1 MSPLLAL
8 FSSVVVWFASGL
20 PLPAQQPPQ
29 PGTTKEDD
37 DVLKAGPKDPYT
49 GQDPAAMAAAGIVR
63 YGPFPWADFKT
74 TTDIDRV
81 LGEGR
86 VLWLETAHF
95 RIGCNLKTLP
105 MPQEQE
111 PRKVLLDQIRTL
123 RKKLPKVPEKP
134 KKLDPWLWLH
144 LNAQRAEALYAE
156 IATLLGVTDQT
167 FTGKEIPTGPF
178 LGLPDK
184 YLILLF
190 QKKSDMARYME
201 RFCSV
206 QADKSY
212 RHYHV
217 QTFQL
222 LTCMAVEGFETF
234 DDDAQHTHLIYTLV
248 HNLLNGYRGFY
259 YDLPYWLDEGLAHWY
274 SRRVK
279 STFINAMARADE
291 AVDEENQHEWP
302 RKVRARAQH
311 ERGFIPFAT
320 MAGWQKRDELGYQGH
335 IQAWSRVD
343 YLMSLGADKFAPLLQ
358 QLKSIPLPRDGSTVP
373 RDQVDRVAQKALMEI
388 WSLDAATFD
397 AQWRAFVLATYP
409 KK

>member
-1 MSPLLAL
+1 MSPLRV
-8 FSSVVVWFASGL
+8 FSSLVFLWLAGAL
-20 PLPAQQPPQ
+20 ALPAQQTPT
-29 PGTTKEDD
+29 PGATKDDD

-49 GQDPAAMAAAGIVR
+49 GQDPAVMAAAGVVR
-63 YGPFPWADFKT
+63 YGPFPWADFKA
-74 TTDIDRV
+74 TTDVDRV

-95 RIGCNLKTLP
+95 RIGCNLKTVP
-105 MPQEQE
+105 MPQDQE
-111 PRKVLLDQIRTL
+111 SRKLLLEELRTL

-134 KKLDPWLWLH
+134 KKLDPWLRLH
-144 LNAQRAEALYAE
+144 LNAQRAEALYSE
-156 IATLLGVTDQT
+156 IRQLLGVTDQT
-167 FTGKEIPTGPF
+167 FTGKESPNGPF

-201 RFCSV
+201 RFCGV

-212 RHYHV
+212 RHYHL
-217 QTFQL
+217 QTLQL
-222 LTCMAVEGFETF
+222 LSCMAVEGFETF
-234 DDDAQHTHLIYTLV
+234 DDDAQHTHLIYMLV

-259 YDLPYWLDEGLAHWY
+259 YDLPCWLDEGLAHWY

-279 STFINAMARADE
+279 STFINAVARPDE

-311 ERGFIPFAT
+311 DRGFVPFAT
-320 MAGWQKRDELGYQGH
+320 MLGWQKREEMGYQGH

-343 YLMSLGADKFAPLLQ
+343 CLMRLGADKFAPLLQ
-358 QLKSIPLPRDGSTVP
+358 QLKSIPLPRDGSTVS
-373 RDQVDRVAQKALMEI
+373 RDQVDRVAQKALMEL
-388 WSLDAATFD
+388 WSLDAPGFD
-397 AQWRAFVLATYP
+397 TQWREFVLATYP